1 VFVRHRFPNE
11 GAQQAVQLTVL
22 PERFAI
28 CQMPA
33 DTAPPDWAWHGAFC
47 SVTRTAEEL
56 SIVTA
61 EGNVPTGL
69 KCSSGWR
76 LLSVLGP
83 LDLTLTGVLASLAE
97 PLAGAG
103 INIFSLSTY
112 DTDHLMIQDEK
123 LTDAIAALQ
132 MAGHLVRD

>member
-1 VFVRHRFPNE
+1 M
-11 GAQQAVQLTVL
+11 QLTVL

-33 DTAPPDWAWHGAFC
+33 DSPPPDWAWHGAFC
-47 SVTRTAEEL
+47 SVTRTADEL
-56 SIVTA
+56 SVITTEA
-61 EGNVPTGL
+61 NVPPGV
-69 KCSSGWR
+69 KASAGWR
-76 LLSVLGP
+76 LLSVEGP
-83 LDLTLTGVLASLAE
+83 LDLTLTGVLASLAD

-112 DTDHLMIQDEK
+112 DTDHLLIQDEK

-132 MAGHLVRD
+132 MAGHLVRASV